1 MKNFFAVFSII
12 ISLSGLSQTGTFP
25 QNWIGNWKG
34 ELKWFKTG
42 VKEQGAT
49 VELSIEDPNLGHGA
63 LVLNPAKAKR
73 LLDLFLA
80 GKK

>member
-1 MKNFFAVFSII
+1 MTVDPDIERNVRRTVGIEAMRRTAVW
-12 ISLSGLSQTGTFP
+12 L
-25 QNWIGNWKG
+25 
-34 ELKWFKTG
+34 
-42 VKEQGAT
+42 KEQGAT

-63 LVLNPAKAKR
+63 LVLNPANAKR